1 MTGWRKC
8 WRRARKWWN
17 GNAALGKPR
26 RSCSWP
32 GADGTGRMHV
42 LYVQRRG
49 ETSIEMGTVHGQE
62 IVVVVAVMVVS
73 RSGG

>member
-1 MTGWRKC
+1 
-8 WRRARKWWN
+8 
-17 GNAALGKPR
+17 
-26 RSCSWP
+26 
-32 GADGTGRMHV
+32 V